1 MTTSLAEI
9 QKTMAEGLLHHKND
23 GIKQFLSDGQ
33 EDLDARISVYRNN
46 VFYSLSNALADLYPV
61 VQELVGQ
68 EFFRALANR
77 YVRMYPPAQAA
88 MVYFGEE
95 FPDFVEQD
103 KACAELL
110 YLPDVAKLELAR
122 QRAYH
127 AADIES
133 LTPEAMQEV
142 GVDRLLQSCLTLHP
156 SVQLLSSSW
165 AVRSIWLA
173 HKGDQPKFEDIDL
186 FQGQQS
192 ILVRPAYEVLVCAV
206 DLAAMALF
214 AEIAKGAA
222 LGAAIETAFEQYPEL
237 DVTQALALGFSN
249 GFFTDINF
257 QQE

>member
-1 MTTSLAEI
+1 MTTSLAAM

-23 GIKQFLSDGQ
+23 GLKQYLSDGQ

-46 VFYSLSNALADLYPV
+46 IFYSLSNALEDLYPV
-61 VQELVGQ
+61 VHQLVGQ

-95 FPDFVEQD
+95 FPEFVEQD

-110 YLPDVAKLELAR
+110 YLPDVAKFELAR

-127 AADIES
+127 AADVEP
-133 LTPEAMQEV
+133 LTPEVMQEV
-142 GVDRLLQSCLTLHP
+142 GVDRLLQSCLRLHP
-156 SVQLLSSSW
+156 SMQMLSSNW

-186 FQGQQS
+186 FQGQHS
-192 ILVRPAYEVLVCAV
+192 ILVRPAYEVLICSV

-214 AEIAKGAA
+214 TEIAKGAA
-222 LGAAIETAFEQYPEL
+222 LGIAIESTLEKYPEL
-237 DVTQALALGFSN
+237 DVTQALALGFGS
-249 GFFTDINF
+249 GFFIDITF